1 MKKIISIM
9 LLVLFFTSVSFISCA
24 KKESFKELENG
35 VKKYEDRYVYEDEGL
50 YIVFNQSGRITEIKG
65 SFSKLYDKILGK
77 NYIYMNF
84 SKPEFDSNEEEREFN
99 KVLKIAEVVYKDT
112 EEYESSKKKIE
123 SAQEVIKVYKELTNG
138 IYIFVDPES
147 ESCVSQI
154 LSYSKK
160 NKNITLVLKVKT
172 DNKKLN
178 PFRVIISEELV
189 KGIGFDTCGE
199 AVKIESGKIIERFH
213 I

>member
-1 MKKIISIM
+1 MRK
-9 LLVLFFTSVSFISCA
+9 
-24 KKESFKELENG
+24 
-35 VKKYEDRYVYEDEGL
+35 
-50 YIVFNQSGRITEIKG
+50 
-65 SFSKLYDKILGK
+65 
-77 NYIYMNF
+77 
-84 SKPEFDSNEEEREFN
+84 REFN

-123 SAQEVIKVYKELTNG
+123 SAQEEIKVYKELTNG

>member
-1 MKKIISIM
+1 MRK
-9 LLVLFFTSVSFISCA
+9 
-24 KKESFKELENG
+24 
-35 VKKYEDRYVYEDEGL
+35 
-50 YIVFNQSGRITEIKG
+50 
-65 SFSKLYDKILGK
+65 
-77 NYIYMNF
+77 
-84 SKPEFDSNEEEREFN
+84 REFN